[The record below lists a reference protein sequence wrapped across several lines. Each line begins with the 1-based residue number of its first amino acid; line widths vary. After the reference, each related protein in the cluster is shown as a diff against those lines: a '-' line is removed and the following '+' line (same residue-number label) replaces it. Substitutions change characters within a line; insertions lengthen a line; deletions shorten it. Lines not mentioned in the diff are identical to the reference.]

1 MTAVSPATPA
11 PNPEAIRATRRWLAH
26 AAHGVSEVRVIRP
39 GGGGVVGL
47 GFFDD
52 EDAFVTACVEAN
64 AAGNVYVGI
73 QPRPRRLLELAP
85 NVLRPL
91 KNGAGS
97 KDIEVVTATVLDLD
111 PVRPKDTASTED
123 ELAVALQA
131 AEEAAAWCEGQGLV
145 RPRLMMSGNGAQLWF
160 ALAPLPL
167 EGEARE
173 RVQAGLKAFEAEV
186 RARFQSG
193 RVHVDSIHDV
203 ARIIK
208 VVGTVSRKGD
218 GTGERPHRVAQATSG
233 FERVEDARL
242 AECLQRAPAHQEAVL
257 PRPARMSVPAS
268 SEAAPG
274 TVKARRTSEGTYDWE
289 HPVDM
294 CGPVQR
300 LWNEGAEDRSVAIF
314 DMVRF
319 FTHKGLG
326 LEEITELVLEYDRR
340 GLGKLKGRDG
350 KAYVRNAYEKVVAT
364 GREDGT
370 VAPPCHSLQKLGYCH
385 VNREPGVRCELYD
398 AVFDIEKAVEKVPAD
413 APAKEVEYRLKPIL
427 EAIAHRHPALHDFYL
442 ESLQQRFGL
451 EAEKLQK
458 ALARVA
464 GQQKKPAP
472 STREAD
478 AEDALEGEVFEGP
491 DGYYVKGY
499 DDAPKRVSSFLL
511 TLTARLET
519 ADEEVYVLDAR
530 TDNGTHLK
538 GLKLPL
544 KAFHSKRDFI
554 RHLPLGDMQWVG
566 TDNNVQGV
574 LRLLTRKVVPRM
586 PAARVLGYYQHQG
599 QPLWL
604 SPRCTLGPEGFLTDS
619 PVVYLPNG
627 ATLEGHLRYET
638 ASDEAFLE
646 VAHTAFEYLPRV
658 NTPQVLLPMLGWFF
672 ATPLKPRLMAA
683 VGAFPLLFI
692 HGTQGGGKSSLCT
705 EIFWRL
711 FGVVHKDAFR
721 ATETEFALVKLLSCT
736 TSVPVVVDEYK
747 PHDMPQQRLNQLHRY
762 MRRLYRGETEER
774 GRPDLKVNSYPLQAP
789 LCIAGEAR
797 PQEAALVERM
807 LTATPEKATV
817 LLPEYRA
824 AFQKLKSVDLPLFAP
839 RYIQFCL
846 GRDFDAD
853 MRVARAVTDVLLEG
867 RRVPPRVV
875 DNVVAMLLGI
885 HLFEEFAKACGCV
898 LPVDLGAREA
908 VEALLADVLETEAG
922 VKNALDAF
930 LEMLGVMAIQG
941 EVRHRVHYTFDKE
954 GRLCVHLESAYDA
967 FRAHCKRIDYRGE
980 VADVKALRRMLQ
992 ENHRQGGYVAAMG
1005 ERVCFAGVES
1015 RRRAFLVDFSKTN
1028 LVTAD
1033 DFPRA
1038 DRGHAAHSGED
1049 YFNA

>member
-1 MTAVSPATPA
+1 MTLPGATPTPKA
-11 PNPEAIRATRRWLAH
+11 DAIRSTWRWLAH

-39 GGGGVVGL
+39 GGGGLVGL

-52 EDAFVTACVEAN
+52 EDAFTSACVEAN

-73 QPRPRRLLELAP
+73 QPRPRRFLELAP

-91 KNGAGS
+91 KKGAS
-97 KDIEVVTATVLDLD
+97 SQDIAVVTATVIDLD

-123 ELAVALQA
+123 ELAHTLQV
-131 AEEAAAWCEGQGLV
+131 AEEAAAWCEAQGLS

-160 ALAPLPL
+160 ALPPLSL
-167 EGEARE
+167 EGAHAD
-173 RVQAGLKAFEAEV
+173 RVQAAMRAFEAEV

-193 RVHVDSIHDV
+193 RVHVDSIYDV

-208 VVGTVSRKGD
+208 VVGTVSRKGE
-218 GTGERPHRVAQATSG
+218 GAAERPHRVARALSG
-233 FERVEDARL
+233 FERVEDALL
-242 AECLQRAPAHQEAVL
+242 AERFTKVL
-257 PRPARMSVPAS
+257 PAPEVLPLPTSRPLPLATPGATP
-268 SEAAPG
+268 PG
-274 TVKARRTSEGTYDWE
+274 TTKARRTPEGGYDWE
-289 HPVDM
+289 HPVEM

-300 LWNEGAEDRSVAIF
+300 LWNEGAEDRSLAIF

-319 FTHKGLG
+319 LAHKGLG
-326 LEEITELVLEYDRR
+326 LDEVTALVLEYDKR

-364 GREDGT
+364 AREDGT

-385 VNREPGVRCELYD
+385 VNTAPEVRCELYD
-398 AVFDIEKAVEKVPAD
+398 FVFDIEKAVERVPAD

-451 EAEKLQK
+451 EEEKLRR
-458 ALARVA
+458 ALARVTGA
-464 GQQKKPAP
+464 RKAPAKA
-472 STREAD
+472 SRD
-478 AEDALEGEVFEGP
+478 EDSEDTLEGEVLEGP

-499 DDAPKRVSSFLL
+499 DDEEKRVSSFVLM
-511 TLTARLET
+511 LTARLET
-519 ADEEVYVLDAR
+519 ADDEVYLADAR
-530 TDNGTHLK
+530 TDNGTQLK

-554 RHLPLGDMQWVG
+554 RHLPVGDMQWVG

-574 LRLLTRKVVPRM
+574 LRLLTRKAVPRL
-586 PAARVLGYYQHQG
+586 PAARMLGYHRHQG
-599 QPLWL
+599 KPLWL
-604 SPRCTLGPEGFLTDS
+604 TPRCTLGPEGFLSPS
-619 PVVYLPNG
+619 PVAYLPNG
-627 ATLEGHLRYET
+627 ATLEAHVRYEE
-638 ASDEAFLE
+638 ASDDAFLE
-646 VAHTAFEYLPRV
+646 VARVVFEYLPRV

-672 ATPLKPRLMAA
+672 ATPLKPRLMEAA
-683 VGAFPLLFI
+683 GAFPLLFI

-705 EIFWRL
+705 EVFWRL
-711 FGVVHKDAFR
+711 FGVVQKDAFS

-747 PHDMPQQRLNQLHRY
+747 PHDMPQHRLHQLHRY

-774 GRPDLKVNSYPLQAP
+774 GRPDLKVNSYPLHAP
-789 LCIAGEAR
+789 LCIAGETR

-807 LTATPEKATV
+807 LTAMPEKATV
-817 LLPEYRA
+817 QRPECKT
-824 AFQKLKSVDLPLFAP
+824 AFSKLKAVDLPLFAP

-853 MRVARAVTDVLLEG
+853 MRVARAVADVLLEG
-867 RRVPPRVV
+867 RQVPPRVA
-875 DNVVAMLLGI
+875 DNVTAMLLGI
-885 HLFEEFAKACGCV
+885 HLFEEFAKQCGCA
-898 LPVDLGAREA
+898 LPEDLGAREA
-908 VEALLADVLETEAG
+908 VEVLLSDVLETETG

-930 LEMLGVMAIQG
+930 LELLSVMAIQG
-941 EVRHRVHYTFDKE
+941 EVKHRVHYTFDKE

-992 ENHRQGGYVAAMG
+992 ENHRQGGYVAALG

-1015 RRRAFLVDFSKTN
+1015 RRRAFLVDFARTT
-1028 LVTAD
+1028 LVSAD
-1033 DFPRA
+1033 DFPRV
-1038 DRGHAAHSGED
+1038 DRGPGARSGEE
-1049 YFNA
+1049 YLNA